1 MESSA
6 ATSLP
11 MLPGPGGYSYQK
23 STPTRAASIESDV
36 LVPLAQSAIFGA
48 LAGLVSIALPLW
60 VKGWP
65 WWSPA
70 GIALGVTA
78 LAWWVIAQDHRRA
91 LWTIEEMTTYD
102 IDRDGQA
109 GPPAPPAPPIRLE
122 ITHKSQGG
130 KRFLNFNLPQGISEA
145 DFLEFARG
153 ITLENRGLAESIWT
167 GKGKLFSRGR
177 YGELLDILTQA
188 EIVRLKNPQAPAQGR
203 ELTRAGY
210 QALLAYV
217 SARTHAHAPTG
228 ANNYEY
234 IERIG

>member
-1 MESSA
+1 MESA
-6 ATSLP
+6 AASSLP
-11 MLPGPGGYSYQK
+11 VPVGGGGYSYHK
-23 STPTRAASIESDV
+23 ATPTRAASIESDV

-60 VKGWP
+60 VKGWS

-70 GIALGVTA
+70 AIALGVTA

-91 LWTIEEMTTYD
+91 LWTIEEMTSYD
-102 IDRDGQA
+102 IDGDGQA
-109 GPPAPPAPPIRLE
+109 GPPAPPAPPITLE
-122 ITHKSQGG
+122 IVHKSQGG
-130 KRFLNFNLPQGISEA
+130 KRFLNFNLPDGIGEA

-153 ITLENRGLAESIWT
+153 ITLENRGLAELVWT

-188 EIVRLKNPQAPAQGR
+188 EIVRLKNSHAPAQGR
-203 ELTRAGY
+203 ELTGAGY

-217 SARTHAHAPTG
+217 NARTHAHAPTG
-228 ANNYEY
+228 SNNYEY
-234 IERIG
+234 IQGIG